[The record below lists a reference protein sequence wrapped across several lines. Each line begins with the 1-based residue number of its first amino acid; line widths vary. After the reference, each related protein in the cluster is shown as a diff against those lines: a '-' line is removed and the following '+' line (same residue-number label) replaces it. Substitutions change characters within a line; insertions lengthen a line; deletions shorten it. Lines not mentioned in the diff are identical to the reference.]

1 MYEGGAYCRWGDP
14 TLQSHFWMQG
24 DLEKPKQL
32 SQMAFYWLER
42 QERLERHLV
51 ADFRLAS
58 LP

>member
-14 TLQSHFWMQG
+14 IPQSHLGTLW

-32 SQMAFYWLER
+32 SQMAFYLLKR
-42 QERLERHLV
+42 QERLEKHLGI
-51 ADFRLAS
+51 DPS